1 MGNLDTTAARARWR
15 PLISVT
21 KGNGKAKKTYLSKKK
36 ILRDSIVI
44 AMIQTKHGHK
54 YVRTSPVTARD
65 LSTHPPAQVGDPNN
79 WAPGCQPRG
88 FRLILHSA
96 SFALSHTIDF
106 ISILGGTRSGNAGD
120 LIAVTRVPGKKERC
134 VHAHIYLAW
143 C

>member
-1 MGNLDTTAARARWR
+1 
-15 PLISVT
+15 VT